1 MQYILYLDDSGT
13 KEFVSGGKEYTR
25 QGRGVSR
32 YFVFGGVLLSESG
45 SGRLV
50 TAIKDLKQKFF
61 GTIQVEIKSNWLRIP
76 SERGKRYLAEFGI
89 SESDLSAF
97 VDEFYQCILASDLQ
111 ALAVAIDKPY
121 YQEKYGSSAWYPP
134 AIAYELLLQRAVQEI
149 LAPDGLSVVVDDMS
163 GATPKGNQ
171 YKRNLR
177 LHHASLRKNGSRL
190 QKKVRFT
197 SLNTDIKFVNSAH
210 SHQVQVA
217 DLVAYNVYR
226 QFSPYSLGTCLG
238 ERANI
243 AEAPV
248 YPWLQKLLPKFR
260 SDLRG
265 RVQGYGLIAFPL
277 ENKNAWE
284 FLNSE
289 EGATTP

>member
-1 MQYILYLDDSGT
+1 MQHILYIDDSGT
-13 KEFVSGGKEYTR
+13 KEFASGGKEYTR

-32 YFVFGGVLLSESG
+32 YFVFGGILLSESG
-45 SGRLV
+45 SGHLV

-61 GTIQVEIKSNWLRIP
+61 GTYQVEIKSNWLRIP
-76 SERGKRYLAEFGI
+76 SERGKKYLTKFGI
-89 SESDLSAF
+89 SEDDLSAF
-97 VDEFYQCILASDLQ
+97 VDELYQCILASDLL

-121 YQEKYGSSAWYPP
+121 YQAKYGSSAWYPP

-149 LAPDGLSVVVDDMS
+149 LTPDDLSVVVDDMS

-171 YKRNLR
+171 YKLNLR
-177 LHHASLRKNGSRL
+177 RHHASLRKNGSRL

-226 QFSPYSLGTCLG
+226 QFSPSSLGTCLG
-238 ERANI
+238 EHANI
-243 AEAPV
+243 AEAPA
-248 YPWLQKLLPKFR
+248 YLWLKK
-260 SDLRG
+260 
-265 RVQGYGLIAFPL
+265 
-277 ENKNAWE
+277 
-284 FLNSE
+284 
-289 EGATTP
+289 

>member
-13 KEFVSGGKEYTR
+13 KEFTSGGQEYTR

-32 YFVFGGVLLSESG
+32 YFVFGGVLLSEVESG
-45 SGRLV
+45 HLV
-50 TAIKDLKQKFF
+50 SAIKDLKQKFF
-61 GTIQVEIKSNWLRIP
+61 GGYHVEIKSNWLRIP
-76 SERGKRYLAEFGI
+76 SERSKRYLSRFGI

-97 VDEFYQCILASDLQ
+97 VEEVYRCIIASDLQ

-121 YQEKYGSSAWYPP
+121 YKEQYGNSAWYPP

-177 LHHASLRKNGSRL
+177 LHHTSLRKNGSRL
-190 QKKVRFT
+190 QKKIRFS
-197 SLNTDIKFVNSAH
+197 SLNTDIRFVNSAH
-210 SHQVQVA
+210 NHQVQVA

-226 QFSPYSLGTCLG
+226 QFSPYSLGSCLG
-238 ERANI
+238 EQANI
-243 AEAPV
+243 AEAPA
-248 YPWLQKLLPKFR
+248 YQWLKMLLPKFR
-260 SDLRG
+260 ADPRG
-265 RVQGYGLIAFPL
+265 KVQGYGLIAFPL
-277 ENKNAWE
+277 ESKDPWA
-284 FLNSE
+284 FLNPE
-289 EGATTP
+289 KGATTP